1 MGVDYF
7 SGHVLG
13 HRAAMGHRSRGRK
26 AQTESQDSWTW
37 LGVPRPAMRLGPSG
51 SQAPEKPGVAGEWS
65 GGSQAGSR
73 PGPEQEKSSGWSRGS
88 PWLVSVGWAW

>member
-65 GGSQAGSR
+65 GGSQARSS
-73 PGPEQEKSSGWSRGS
+73 PGPGGVTGKRGELRIVRWGES
-88 PWLVSVGWAW
+88 LA